1 MWRSNNFAASTLKI
15 AAAPCQRN
23 VNGHQ
28 SFIVVSSSYYAFHLC
43 CFFARVH
50 LWPRL
55 FLGIAPCDLPS
66 ARAGL
71 VAAQANIFLKPV
83 FFGFLRL
90 PFEFLPKRSSQ
101 GRTIFSSC
109 RNVSGYGLLS
119 CRCIATAKLLVVAEK
134 KKIFFILFSG
144 TRSYVSAPSAKL
156 DFGSKG

>member
-1 MWRSNNFAASTLKI
+1 MEDNTELKKVLSQPNRLKPGERRSLFSRELDETV
-15 AAAPCQRN
+15 RED
-23 VNGHQ
+23 G
-28 SFIVVSSSYYAFHLC
+28 SYYAFHLC
-43 CFFARVH
+43 CFFVRVH

-55 FLGIAPCDLPS
+55 LLGIAPCELPS

-109 RNVSGYGLLS
+109 RYVSGYGLLS

-134 KKIFFILFSG
+134 KYFFLLYFLEL
-144 TRSYVSAPSAKL
+144 VL
-156 DFGSKG
+156 M